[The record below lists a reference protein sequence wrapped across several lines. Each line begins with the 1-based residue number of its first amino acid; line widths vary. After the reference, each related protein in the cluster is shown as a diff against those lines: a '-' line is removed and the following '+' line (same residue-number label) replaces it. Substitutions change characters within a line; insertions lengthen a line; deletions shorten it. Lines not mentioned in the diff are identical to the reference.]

1 MTAAPSAPAAAEETD
16 EAAEEPLSELPP
28 HVEVAIVGAG
38 FGGLGA
44 AITLE
49 RAGLCDFAVLERAPE
64 VGGTWFFNSYPGC
77 QCDVPSNLYSFSFAR
92 RPDWSRSYPQQPEVL
107 DYLRDCS
114 HRFGVRDRIHLR
126 CEMREAAWDEAR
138 QLWSIETSRGAL
150 TARALVCAPG
160 LLSEP
165 KTPSVPGLD
174 GFEGEAVHTA
184 RWGDGRDLRGRRV
197 AVVGTGATAM
207 QLVPRIQPEVEQL
220 FVFQRTPPWVL
231 PLFDRA
237 VGGRL
242 KRLYRAAPVLQDLA
256 RASVYCLREP
266 LVIAMAIFPRLAKLL
281 EAVSRLHLRRQVA
294 DPEMRR
300 RLTPDYVAGCK
311 RVLLTNA
318 WFPALTAPNVEL
330 VTEGLEEIRASML
343 VGSKGTEVE
352 VDTLVFATGFSP
364 TDPPI
369 AHAIRRP
376 DGRTLAEAW
385 SGGPEAYLGSSVAG
399 FPNLFLLYG
408 PNTNLGHNSIV
419 YMLESQFRYLLAAL
433 KAMRERG
440 LGRLEVR
447 EDVQRAYNDEIQRRL
462 RGTVWNDGRCASW
475 YLGEHGENSV
485 MWSDFTFRFR
495 RLASSFRLEE
505 HHTACRIDAAGAGAP
520 AARCA
525 AA

>member
-1 MTAAPSAPAAAEETD
+1 VTAAPSAPAAAEETD
-16 EAAEEPLSELPP
+16 VAPKEPLSELPR

-49 RAGLCDFAVLERAPE
+49 RAGLRDFAVLERAPE
-64 VGGTWFFNSYPGC
+64 VGGTWFYNSYPGC

-92 RPDWSRSYPQQPEVL
+92 RPDWSRSYPEQPEVL

-114 HRFGVRDRIHLR
+114 HRFFVRDRIHVG
-126 CEMREAAWDEAR
+126 CAMREAAWDEAR
-138 QLWSIETSRGAL
+138 QLWHIETSRGSL
-150 TARALVCAPG
+150 SARALVCAPG

-165 KTPSVPGLD
+165 KAPSVPGLD

-197 AVVGTGATAM
+197 AVVGTGATAV
-207 QLVPRIQPEVEQL
+207 QLVPRLQPEVERL

-237 VGGRL
+237 VGDGL
-242 KRLYRAAPVLQDLA
+242 KRLYRAAPVVQDLA
-256 RASVYCLREP
+256 RAGVYLLREP
-266 LVIAMAIFPRLAKLL
+266 LVIAMAIAPRLAKLL
-281 EAVSRLHLRRQVA
+281 EAVSRMHLRRQVA
-294 DPEMRR
+294 DPDLRR
-300 RLTPDYVAGCK
+300 LLTPDYVAGCK

-318 WFPALTAPNVEL
+318 WYPALTQPNVEL
-330 VTEGLEEIRASML
+330 VTEGLGEVRGSTL
-343 VGSKGTEVE
+343 VGSEGTKAE
-352 VDTLVFATGFSP
+352 VDTIVFATGFSP

-369 AHAIRRP
+369 AHAVRGP

-440 LGRLEVR
+440 IGRLEVR

-462 RGTVWNDGRCASW
+462 RGTVWNAGRCASW
-475 YLGEHGENSV
+475 YLDEQGENPV

-495 RLASSFRLEE
+495 RLASRFKLDE
-505 HHTACRIDAAGAGAP
+505 HITAPRIEAAGANAP
-520 AARCA
+520 AARGA
-525 AA
+525 VA